1 MLYSIDDPVIY
12 SGFMAFLQYI
22 NDFVSLFFPQVCLGC
37 RRALVSQEEYLCIH
51 CHYSLPYTD
60 FHLDKENQ
68 AAKSLWGRVPAEA
81 VVSCFYF
88 SYGSPIQQLLHSI
101 KYRNKP
107 KAAEFFGRLYGAELI
122 AAKTFKEA
130 TLIIPVPLHRKRLIQ
145 RGYNQSEYFGKGL
158 SESMGIE
165 MRSSVLKRV
174 RHRKSQT
181 MKSRYERYENT
192 KGIFKIVRPKDIAD
206 QHVILVDDV
215 LTTGAT
221 LEACA
226 NALLEVKG
234 VKVSIITLAY
244 AKR

>member
-1 MLYSIDDPVIY
+1 MVLC
-12 SGFMAFLQYI
+12 QYI
-22 NDFVSLFFPQVCLGC
+22 SDFVSLFFPQVCLGC
-37 RRALVSQEEYLCIH
+37 RRSLVFQEEYLCTH
-51 CHYSLPYTD
+51 CQYNLPYTY
-60 FHLDKENQ
+60 FHLDKDNR
-68 AAKSLWGRVPAEA
+68 AAKSLWGRIRTET
-81 VVSCFYF
+81 VVSYFYF
-88 SYGSPIQQLLHSI
+88 TYGSPVQQILHSI
-101 KYRNKP
+101 KYRNRP
-107 KAAEFFGRLYGAELI
+107 RAAHFFGRLYGAELT
-122 AAKTFKEA
+122 AAETFKDA
-130 TLIIPVPLHRKRLIQ
+130 TLIIPVPLHRKRLNE

-165 MRSSVLKRV
+165 MGSSVLKRT

-192 KGIFKIVRPKDIAD
+192 EGIFKVVRPKDVVD
-206 QHVILVDDV
+206 RHVILVDDV

-244 AKR
+244 TK